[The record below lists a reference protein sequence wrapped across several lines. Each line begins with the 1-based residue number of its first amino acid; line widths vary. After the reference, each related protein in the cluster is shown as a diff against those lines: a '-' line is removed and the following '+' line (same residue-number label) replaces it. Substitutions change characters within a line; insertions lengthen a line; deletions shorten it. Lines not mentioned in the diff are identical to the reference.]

1 MPLRVGLYVAS
12 PHYVPGFSLLSLT
25 LNVLGEYYRGASG
38 LRPFPLRGSHTALP
52 HAAHFV
58 ALRFAALRAGLCV
71 IRSSAFFASLLK
83 KTCMQG
89 LRKFRCA
96 PPLHCT
102 SHGVGVE
109 TPPIPP
115 LLCFFRVGSNSLR
128 SLLLCTPKPPKGC
141 SLSVAGVCLGVH
153 RSLCFCGHCVSPPAA
168 LSARVAALPF
178 GAAATRCEKLGAK
191 REVAGAT
198 LRVSP
203 PAPPGGSARSLPP
216 PSSFLVGIL
225 SARRACPPT
234 PAPLASLL
242 YAYSAGVCARP
253 PLDFYAHGV
262 STNNLKK
269 TKKAAKLPTC
279 LLPARVKCTPLRY
292 ALAFTAS
299 LVGFTLLSFFFFL
312 FGYGF
317 FRALSAFFRPR
328 SVRHCGL
335 FGVSFFRSSCC
346 FVGFC
351 FCCRSCFRFCFGW
364 LRPWLRFVR
373 SGCFPFCGCLFCFF
387 FRVWS
392 WGFRC
397 SFCCFGSVACCFPFA
412 RVCVFSF
419 GCVSALVGSFF
430 FPFSLLFGSWFGVL
444 GFLGSCCWSWR
455 ALLRLASC
463 WGGSS
468 SALGLRFSWWW
479 LVFSLV
485 CFSFFIHSLWF
496 LFKISFVV
504 LTPRKR
510 QPSPICAS
518 CSLPLPFVLK

>member
-1 MPLRVGLYVAS
+1 MPLRVGLYVTS

-128 SLLLCTPKPPKGC
+128 SLLLCTPKPPQGC

-203 PAPPGGSARSLPP
+203 PAPPGGSARSLRWDAP
-216 PSSFLVGIL
+216 FLFAPA

-234 PAPLASLL
+234 PAPFPPRC
-242 YAYSAGVCARP
+242 YVHSAGVCARTP
-253 PLDFYAHGV
+253 TD
-262 STNNLKK
+262 STYLPILIHARKK
-269 TKKAAKLPTC
+269 TKKAAKLPT
-279 LLPARVKCTPLRY
+279 LSQSARV
-292 ALAFTAS
+292 
-299 LVGFTLLSFFFFL
+299 
-312 FGYGF
+312 
-317 FRALSAFFRPR
+317 
-328 SVRHCGL
+328 
-335 FGVSFFRSSCC
+335 
-346 FVGFC
+346 
-351 FCCRSCFRFCFGW
+351 
-364 LRPWLRFVR
+364 
-373 SGCFPFCGCLFCFF
+373 
-387 FRVWS
+387 
-392 WGFRC
+392 
-397 SFCCFGSVACCFPFA
+397 
-412 RVCVFSF
+412 
-419 GCVSALVGSFF
+419 
-430 FPFSLLFGSWFGVL
+430 
-444 GFLGSCCWSWR
+444 
-455 ALLRLASC
+455 
-463 WGGSS
+463 
-468 SALGLRFSWWW
+468 
-479 LVFSLV
+479 
-485 CFSFFIHSLWF
+485 
-496 LFKISFVV
+496 
-504 LTPRKR
+504 
-510 QPSPICAS
+510 
-518 CSLPLPFVLK
+518 